1 MDLILRTD
9 SAILLWIQENIR
21 NEFLTPVVRFIT
33 HLGDKG
39 ILWIVLILFLMCFK
53 KTRKSAFLASSVLLL
68 TFIVTNLYLKPFI
81 ARIRPYEV
89 IDNLTILIPKQS
101 DFSFPSGH
109 TANSLAVG
117 ITLWYIGIGR
127 KKSGIGNLY
136 FPKSAGW
143 TVFILSVLI
152 SLSRLYLGVHYP
164 TDVLGGAVIASVI
177 SFICILLYKKIFSDK
192 N

>member
-39 ILWIVLILFLMCFK
+39 ILWIVLLLFLMCFK
-53 KTRKSAFLASSVLLL
+53 KTRKAAFLASSVLLL

-89 IDNLTILIPKQS
+89 IDNLTILIPKPS

-117 ITLWYIGIGR
+117 ITLWYIGISR
-127 KKSGIGNLY
+127 KKSGIGDLY

>member
-1 MDLILRTD
+1 
-9 SAILLWIQENIR
+9 
-21 NEFLTPVVRFIT
+21 
-33 HLGDKG
+33 
-39 ILWIVLILFLMCFK
+39 MCFK
-53 KTRKSAFLASSVLLL
+53 KTRKAAFLTSSVLLL
-68 TFIVTNLYLKPFI
+68 TFIVSNLYLKPFI
-81 ARIRPYEV
+81 ARIRPYEI
-89 IDNLTILIPKQS
+89 IDNLTILIPKPS

-117 ITLWYIGIGR
+117 ITLWYIGISR
-127 KKSGIGNLY
+127 KKSGIVDLY

-164 TDVLGGAVIASVI
+164 TDVLGGAVIASLI